1 MNKCLV
7 TGGCGFIG
15 SNLALQLV
23 KEGWQVDIVDDLSS
37 GDLSFL
43 DVASP
48 RTVHVDMLPLF
59 ELNHEKDRESNKPL
73 IITGDFSHEN
83 VLSRIKAKAYD
94 TVFHVAALP
103 RVSFSVKEPVLTS
116 EVNLFKTLALFH
128 ACADSTKR
136 VVFSSSSSVY
146 GNTSSFPTPEA
157 TEKNP
162 RSPYALQKLCSE
174 KFASIFCDLYNV
186 DIVSLR
192 YFNVYGPHQYGD
204 SPYATAIAA
213 WCHCVKEGTP
223 LRSDGDGTQVR
234 DLTYV
239 GDVVKANILAAT
251 CKSDIA
257 GECFNIGSGN
267 CNSNNHILNIFRDR
281 FGDIVVNDAPW
292 RPGDVMKTHANINK
306 AVKHLGYK
314 PDTQL
319 QEGIQ
324 KTFEWWGI

>member
-15 SNLALQLV
+15 SNLALQLL

-43 DVASP
+43 DGASP

-59 ELNHEKDRESNKPL
+59 ELKHEKDRESNKPL

-83 VLSRIKAKAYD
+83 VLSRIKAKTYD

-128 ACADSTKR
+128 ACADNTKR

-192 YFNVYGPHQYGD
+192 YFNVYGPHQISTGQMSTVIGIFEDNY
-204 SPYATAIAA
+204 
-213 WCHCVKEGTP
+213 KRRKP
-223 LRSDGDGTQVR
+223 LPVVRPGTQTRRFTHIDDTV
-234 DLTYV
+234 DICY
-239 GDVVKANILAAT
+239 LAWKKNLGRHYSIASK
-251 CKSDIA
+251 KSYSLIQVA
-257 GECFNIGSGN
+257 RLF
-267 CNSNNHILNIFRDR
+267 NSNIKLL
-281 FGDIVVNDAPW
+281 PK
-292 RPGDVMKTHANINK
+292 RPGERYASALTNRNLSNK
-306 AVKHLGYK
+306 IYSYYGKISLKNYISEFLEK
-314 PDTQL
+314 NS
-319 QEGIQ
+319 
-324 KTFEWWGI
+324 